1 MRFECP
7 LLAIYWAR
15 FLRAVDAILMH
26 GFKAIYRLRCA
37 SALSA
42 IALVAQVS
50 GCAVTPGS
58 IVLQPTTAKPIA
70 ASLVPQTNGAI
81 FQSAAYRPLFEDRR
95 ARMIGDILTITITE
109 KTSAGKASANS
120 SSKSGSVAFAA
131 PLIFGSA
138 AAVGLNAS
146 SSNKLDGKGAES
158 ASNNFTGTIGVTVV
172 DVLQNGNLLVRGEKQ
187 IAFDGGAEFV
197 RFSGVVSPDMIT
209 AGNVVSSTK
218 VADARVEY
226 RTNSQLDSAQV
237 MSLLTRFF
245 LSFIPL

>member
-1 MRFECP
+1 M
-7 LLAIYWAR
+7 YWTR
-15 FLRAVDAILMH
+15 FLRAVDAVSMH
-26 GFKAIYRLRCA
+26 GFKAIHRLRCA
-37 SALSA
+37 STLHA
-42 IALVAQVS
+42 IGLTAIVS
-50 GCAVTPGS
+50 GCAVTPAS
-58 IVLQPTTAKPIA
+58 IVLQPTTAKPVA
-70 ASLVPQTNGAI
+70 ASLAPQANGAI
-81 FQSAAYRPLFEDRR
+81 FQRAAYRPLFEDRR
-95 ARMIGDILTITITE
+95 ARMIGDILTIAITE

-120 SSKSGSVAFAA
+120 GSKSGSVAFAA
-131 PLIFGSA
+131 PLIFGGS

-146 SSNKLDGKGAES
+146 SSNKLDAKGAET

-172 DVLQNGNLLVRGEKQ
+172 DVLQNGNLLVSGEKQ

-226 RTNSQLDSAQV
+226 RTNSQLDGAQV

-245 LSFIPL
+245 LSVIPL

>member
-1 MRFECP
+1 MKFECQS
-7 LLAIYWAR
+7 LAMYWTR
-15 FLRAVDAILMH
+15 FLRAVGAISMH
-26 GFKAIYRLRCA
+26 GFKAIHRLRRA
-37 SALSA
+37 GTLHA
-42 IALVAQVS
+42 IGLTAIVS
-50 GCAVTPGS
+50 GCAVTPAS
-58 IVLQPTTAKPIA
+58 IVLQPTTAKPMA
-70 ASLVPQTNGAI
+70 ASLVPQANGAI
-81 FQSAAYRPLFEDRR
+81 FQRAAYRPLFEDRR
-95 ARMIGDILTITITE
+95 ARMIGDILTVAITE

-131 PLIFGSA
+131 PLIFGGS

-146 SSNKLDGKGAES
+146 SSNKLDAKGAET

-172 DVLQNGNLLVRGEKQ
+172 DVLQNGNLLVSGEKQ

-209 AGNVVSSTK
+209 AGNVVSSTR

-226 RTNSQLDSAQV
+226 RTNSQLDGAQM

-245 LSFIPL
+245 LSVIPL